1 MFGDLGGSEPDYWRE
16 HSEFSA
22 ARDSVKSMQK
32 DINDGTVALH
42 KGGAI
47 FHIGTAARD
56 AFARCIAIADSCR
69 QRSQAHGR

>member
-22 ARDSVKSMQK
+22 ARDSVKSMQQ

-42 KGGAI
+42 RGGAI
-47 FHIGTAARD
+47 FHIGTTARVALRSLAVGARAEPGQAARV
-56 AFARCIAIADSCR
+56 
-69 QRSQAHGR
+69 